1 MKRLTNRHYNVKWKC
16 LLVIKHVAMKG
27 SQNFRRDITREYLAD
42 IKVCLQFTGPP
53 DPLRGD
59 QIYQR
64 VRDAARAAI
73 DAVTSTTQIQ
83 NTFGNS
89 SMAGMGSDSFGGDG
103 NYGGAASNGGGGGG
117 GGYNHGYEVNGP
129 GRMTGIGSHPY
140 DPNAKPPSKYSA
152 IKSAG
157 AYFYLH
163 YFNLHGILSVTN
175 FAIIYIHLFVRHF
188 STPLSSVELSFP
200 HTTAIFWGNVYTSIR
215 FCCNECCWAIRE

>member
-1 MKRLTNRHYNVKWKC
+1 MRRLTNRHYNVKWKC
-16 LLVIKHVAMKG
+16 LLVIKHVALKG

-42 IKVCLQFTGPP
+42 IKACLQFTGPP

-89 SMAGMGSDSFGGDG
+89 TMAGMGSDSFGGDS

-117 GGYNHGYEVNGP
+117 SGHNHGYEVNGP

-157 AYFYLH
+157 AYFYFTLIQLTR
-163 YFNLHGILSVTN
+163 NLIWRKWCHHI
-175 FAIIYIHLFVRHF
+175 HF
-188 STPLSSVELSFP
+188 SLICAAFP
-200 HTTAIFWGNVYTSIR
+200 HTTAILWGNVYTWNR
-215 FCCNECCWAIRE
+215 FCGTECRWAVRE